1 MYLKSMDLNGL
12 LINLISNK
20 IVKNKQIFAFL
31 ACISLTFLLVVSCRQ
46 NTTTELVAQQQSTPV
61 ALTVSA
67 GAGLKKAM
75 EELKPIYQQSQPKTT
90 ITYNF
95 GSSGSLQQQIEQGAV
110 IDLFISGA
118 AKQMDALEN
127 KSLLLADTRKNLLT
141 DAVVL
146 IAPKNSTAISSF
158 QDLRGD
164 RVKKIALGEPQ
175 SVPLGKYAEEI
186 LTSLKIL
193 DQVKPKVVYA
203 RDGMQI
209 LNYVETGNT
218 DAGIAHESSAKQ
230 STQVK
235 IVAVAPEKSHS
246 PAVYPVAVLKSSKN
260 PTQAKEFVQFLFSNQ
275 AKTVFEKYGY
285 KMVN

>member
-1 MYLKSMDLNGL
+1 
-12 LINLISNK
+12 
-20 IVKNKQIFAFL
+20 V
-31 ACISLTFLLVVSCRQ
+31 T
-46 NTTTELVAQQQSTPV
+46 QQQSASA

-75 EELKPIYQQSQPKTT
+75 EELKPIYRQSQPNVT

-95 GSSGSLQQQIEQGAV
+95 ASSGSLQQQIEQGAV
-110 IDLFISGA
+110 VDIFISAA
-118 AKQMDALEN
+118 AKQMDALQT
-127 KSLLLADTRKNLLT
+127 KGLLLTDTRKNLLS
-141 DAVVL
+141 DRVVL

-158 QDLRGD
+158 QDLTSD
-164 RVKKIALGEPQ
+164 RVKKIALGEPK

-186 LTSLKIL
+186 LTSFKIL
-193 DQVKPKVVYA
+193 ASVKPKAVYA

-246 PAVYPVAVLKSSKN
+246 PPVYPVAVLKNSKN
-260 PTQAKEFVQFLFSNQ
+260 ATQAKAFVQFLFSDE
-275 AKTVFEKYGY
+275 AKAVFAKYGY
-285 KMVN
+285 KMAS